1 MRYLFLLNVLLLFAQ
16 CDQAKKTDQAE
27 QVEEQTKQN
36 EQTLITTETLEKMPS
51 IPRAKMDQL
60 WESCKSIDYIMT
72 NLPFSISTS
81 DQQQSRGLLR
91 HIGVAPSAYYQNCSK
106 TATISYV
113 GDSGIL
119 AEADLYFSQSD
130 DRCNFFVFYE
140 DGQPKYANRFTQEAY
155 DYYKQIFDQV
165 QVTNGN

>member
-1 MRYLFLLNVLLLFAQ
+1 MRYIFLLSILCFFAQ
-16 CDQAKKTDQAE
+16 CNGGQSENTGK
-27 QVEEQTKQN
+27 VEEATPSAV
-36 EQTLITTETLEKMPS
+36 QTLETLPS
-51 IPRAKMDQL
+51 ISQETMNML
-60 WESCKSIDYIMT
+60 WQECKSIDYIMM

-81 DQQQSRGLLR
+81 DQQQSRALLR
-91 HIGVAPSAYYQNCSK
+91 HVGTEASAFYADCSK

-113 GDSGIL
+113 GDRGIL

-140 DGQPKYANRFTQEAY
+140 DGKPKYANRFTQEAY

-165 QVTNGN
+165 QVDNSGQ